1 MGRTIEIPVYL
12 FMIITTSGRKYT
24 YSITVNMSKEALR
37 KDQVTVRLR
46 QVKTFG
52 HVDMVKIT

>member
-1 MGRTIEIPVYL
+1 MGRTVEIPVYL
-12 FMIITTSGRKYT
+12 FMIITTSGRKYS

-37 KDQVTVRLR
+37 KDQVTVRWH
-46 QVKTFG
+46 QVKALG

>member
-1 MGRTIEIPVYL
+1 MERTIEIPAYL
-12 FMIITTSGRKYT
+12 FMIINTSGRKYS
-24 YSITVNMSKEALR
+24 YSITVKMSKEALR

-46 QVKTFG
+46 QVKAFG

>member
-1 MGRTIEIPVYL
+1 
-12 FMIITTSGRKYT
+12 MIITTSGRKYT

-37 KDQVTVRLR
+37 KDQVTVRLH

>member
-1 MGRTIEIPVYL
+1 
-12 FMIITTSGRKYT
+12 MIINTSGRKYS
-24 YSITVNMSKEALR
+24 YSITVKMSKEALR

-46 QVKTFG
+46 QVKAFG